1 MVCSNAPAENEGGAD
16 SAYAGLVVIAT
27 VSGSAGG
34 FIHEARYG
42 SAHAALRDVADPVRF
57 FAHEGVKAVVEEGG
71 A

>member
-16 SAYAGLVVIAT
+16 SAYAGLVVIAN

-42 SAHAALRDVADPVRF
+42 SEHAAFRDYL
-57 FAHEGVKAVVEEGG
+57 
-71 A
+71 

>member
-16 SAYAGLVVIAT
+16 SAYAGLVVIAN

-42 SAHAALRDVADPVRF
+42 SE
-57 FAHEGVKAVVEEGG
+57 HELSVTIYRSQTPSDFSRMKESR
-71 A
+71 